1 MIALK
6 ERDADGILAT
16 IRDIMNAKT
25 KEKLSE
31 EKTFDELSES
41 FKKNVSVNKGKL
53 PFADMIVDMAYA
65 KACKIHQMQT
75 SKYEREMMEFNRI
88 IELLTIGSENVQ

>member
-31 EKTFDELSES
+31 EKTFNELSES
-41 FKKNVSVNKGKL
+41 YKKNAVNKGKL
-53 PFADMIVDMAYA
+53 PFADMIVDVAYTE
-65 KACKIHQMQT
+65 ACKLHQMQT
-75 SKYEREMMEFNRI
+75 SKYEQEMMELNRI